1 MCEELPYQIINIW
14 AVNRVVFCYH
24 KKFARII
31 IEKKNIVAGGSEQ
44 RRDALFWIHLRQ
56 TWLELFRLL

>member
-14 AVNRVVFCYH
+14 SVNRVVFCYH

-31 IEKKNIVAGGSEQ
+31 IEKKTLLQAVASNEEMH
-44 RRDALFWIHLRQ
+44 FFEFI
-56 TWLELFRLL
+56 